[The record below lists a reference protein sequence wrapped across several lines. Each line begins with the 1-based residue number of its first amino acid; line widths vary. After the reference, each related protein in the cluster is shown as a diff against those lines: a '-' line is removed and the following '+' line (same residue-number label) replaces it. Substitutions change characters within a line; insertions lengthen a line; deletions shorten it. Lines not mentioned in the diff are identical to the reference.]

1 MSERTEYANGEFCWV
16 DLATTDVD
24 GAKAFYGQLLG
35 VEAEAAPGDPE
46 ETGGYG
52 FFIKDG
58 KMIAGFG
65 PTQAEGQ
72 PSAWN
77 SYVKV
82 QDADATAE
90 KAKEAGGRLIFGPV
104 DIPNDA
110 GRMAVLQDPTGAF
123 ISFTQQKSHPGAQL
137 VNEPG
142 TWNWNN
148 LLTRNLDQAKGFYG
162 QVFGWT
168 ATHNDQA
175 PDFVWM
181 WQVEGQRWPEGI
193 AGLMEMGTD
202 IPAEAPP
209 YWQVYFV
216 VESADEAIEKTK
228 SAGGRLIFGPLD
240 IPVGRMA
247 TLFDPQGAAFSITEL
262 HMAEPR

>member
-1 MSERTEYANGEFCWV
+1 MSERSGYAPGEFCWV
-16 DLATTDVD
+16 DLSTTDVD
-24 GAKAFYGQLLG
+24 EALAFYGDLLG
-35 VEAEAAPGDPE
+35 VEGQPAPGDPE

-52 FFIKDG
+52 FLTKDG
-58 KMIAGFG
+58 KMIAGYG
-65 PTQAEGQ
+65 PTQSPDQ
-72 PSAWN
+72 PSAWH
-77 SYVKV
+77 SYIKV
-82 QDADATAE
+82 EDADQTTE
-90 KAKEAGGRLIFGPV
+90 KAKQAGGQVDFGPV
-104 DIPNDA
+104 DLPNES
-110 GRMAVLQDPTGAF
+110 GRMAVLRDPTGAF
-123 ISFTQQKSHPGAQL
+123 ISINQQQKHPGAQL

-148 LLTRNLDQAKGFYG
+148 LLTRDMDAAKDFYG
-162 QVFGWT
+162 KVFGWT
-168 ATHNDQA
+168 ASHNEQA

-216 VESADEAIEKTK
+216 VENADEAVEKTK
-228 SAGGRLIFGPLD
+228 AAGGRLIFGPLD

-247 TLFDPQGAAFSITEL
+247 TLFDPQGAAFSIIEL
-262 HMAEPR
+262 HMSEPR